1 MSVFHRVAASLM
13 CAVLSCGLAAAQE
26 KGKQPAPPAPV
37 YVVVQQGETLSVMT
51 KTDFEAKK
59 KTADEEFKKAHAAWE
74 KDKKAAED
82 AKKPFS
88 TPEPKLAA
96 MEVKGTE
103 HPNKAD
109 ADAAMAKL
117 QKEMNDKKNPPKGAD
132 PKKGGK

>member
-26 KGKQPAPPAPV
+26 KGKQPAPQQPV
-37 YVVVQQGETLSVMT
+37 YVVVQTGDALSVMT

-59 KTADEEFKKAHAAWE
+59 KSADEDFKKAHAQWE
-74 KDKKAAED
+74 KDKKAAEE

-88 TPEPKLAA
+88 TPEPKLMAP
-96 MEVKGTE
+96 EVKGGD
-103 HPNKAD
+103 HQNKAD

-117 QKEMNDKKNPPKGAD
+117 QKEMNDKKNPPKGGD
-132 PKKGGK
+132 PKKGK